1 MNSLKDSNPCH
12 DTLDKDH
19 SLCAQK
25 YCETFADYDVCWFYR
40 TEDLGFW
47 VKVVS
52 MALVVLFGVIGN
64 VLLAVT
70 IIKCRRLRT
79 KSINI
84 FIANLSISNI
94 INLIVVAP
102 LVTLDNLSE
111 FFVLG
116 NIGCKLK
123 LVSEY
128 LFFIVPMLSILV
140 ISIDRFLAIRFPFR
154 DLKYSKLALTL
165 CAVIWVIAGG
175 VSGVQYYT
183 QVFQTFYFKDV
194 TVNLCLSTWIN
205 LDQAW
210 QNQRIYMF
218 TLVSLV
224 FIFPL
229 AGLTVF
235 YSCMI
240 INMKSFYAKMGI
252 RDAVHQ
258 QNISNIAKMVITV
271 LTTTI
276 VCWLPLVID
285 WIEKY
290 VPQTYAPDG
299 SQFVRTEN
307 KTTENFV
314 CHALVFL
321 YCALQP
327 PIYFATGTK
336 LRTELTRMLRFR
348 PTNSSAPGP
357 PPVSVISPAQDI
369 SDDEGFSSTKGEEE
383 EEDNTS
389 EYDTDLHTD
398 QETPPPL
405 TLPAAAAERKLSFY
419 MDFDPAATPP
429 PSPRPE
435 KKISILSWSF
445 NINNN

>member
-1 MNSLKDSNPCH
+1 MISFKDSNPCH
-12 DTLDKDH
+12 DKLDKDH

-25 YCETFADYDVCWFYR
+25 YCETFAVYEVCWFYR
-40 TEDLGFW
+40 TEDLVFW

-52 MALVVLFGVIGN
+52 MTLVVLLGVIGN
-64 VLLAVT
+64 FLLAVT
-70 IIKCRRLRT
+70 IIKCPRLRT

-84 FIANLSISNI
+84 FIANLSISNM

-154 DLKYSKLALTL
+154 DLRYSKLALTL
-165 CAVIWVIAGG
+165 CAVIWLIAGG
-175 VSGVQYYT
+175 VSGVKYYT
-183 QVFQTFYFKDV
+183 QVFQTFYFKDI
-194 TVNLCLSTWIN
+194 TVNLCLDHFLD

-229 AGLTVF
+229 TGLTIF

-290 VPQTYAPDG
+290 LPQEYSPDG

-321 YCALQP
+321 YSALQP

-336 LRTELTRMLRFR
+336 LRTELKRMFR
-348 PTNSSAPGP
+348 RSTVSPPGP
-357 PPVSVISPAQDI
+357 PPVSVISPAPDI
-369 SDDEGFSSTKGEEE
+369 SEDEGFSSTKEE

-398 QETPPPL
+398 QETPQPSQPSQPP
-405 TLPAAAAERKLSFY
+405 PVRKLSFY
-419 MDFDPAATPP
+419 MDFDPVATPP
-429 PSPRPE
+429 PSPRLE
-435 KKISILSWSF
+435 KKMSILSWSF

>member
-1 MNSLKDSNPCH
+1 MDSLEDSNPCH
-12 DTLDKDH
+12 DELDRDISVCH
-19 SLCAQK
+19 QN
-25 YCETFADYDVCWFYR
+25 YCETYAADDVCWFYR
-40 TEDLGFW
+40 TEDFVFW

-52 MALVVLFGVIGN
+52 MALVVIFGVIGN
-64 VLLAVT
+64 VLLALT
-70 IIKCRRLRT
+70 IIKCPRLRT

-94 INLIVVAP
+94 INLAVVAP

-116 NIGCKLK
+116 SIGCKLK
-123 LVSEY
+123 LVLEY

-165 CAVIWVIAGG
+165 CAVIWVIAAS
-175 VSGVQYYT
+175 VSGVKYYT
-183 QVFQTFYFKDV
+183 QVFQTLYFKDI
-194 TVNLCLSTWIN
+194 TLHLCFSTWIN

-229 AGLTVF
+229 AGLMVF

-240 INMKSFYAKMGI
+240 INMKSFYSKMGI

-271 LTTTI
+271 LSTTI
-276 VCWLPLVID
+276 VCWLPMVID

-290 VPQTYAPDG
+290 APETYHPDG

-307 KTTENFV
+307 KDTLNFV
-314 CHALVFL
+314 CHTLVFL
-321 YCALQP
+321 YSALQP

-336 LRTELTRMLRFR
+336 LRTELKRMLR
-348 PTNSSAPGP
+348 PATVSPPGP

-369 SDDEGFSSTKGEEE
+369 SDDEGFSSTKEE

-398 QETPPPL
+398 QETPAAPP
-405 TLPAAAAERKLSFY
+405 PPPERKLSFY
-419 MDFDPAATPP
+419 MDFDPVATPP

-435 KKISILSWSF
+435 KKISILSF
-445 NINNN
+445 NFNNNN

>member
-1 MNSLKDSNPCH
+1 MEMESFKDSNPCH
-12 DTLDKDH
+12 DTIDQ
-19 SLCAQK
+19 SEPNLCAQK
-25 YCETFADYDVCWFYR
+25 YCETFAKDDVCWFYR
-40 TEDLGFW
+40 TEDLTFW
-47 VKVVS
+47 LKVIS
-52 MALVVLFGVIGN
+52 MALVVLLGVVGN

-70 IIKCRRLRT
+70 IIKCPRLRT

-94 INLIVVAP
+94 INLSVVAP

-116 NIGCKLK
+116 SIGCKLK
-123 LVSEY
+123 LVLEY

-165 CAVIWVIAGG
+165 CAVIWLIALT
-175 VSGVQYYT
+175 VSGVKYYT
-183 QVFQTFYFKDV
+183 QVFQTYYFKDI
-194 TVNLCLSTWIN
+194 TVNICLSTWEN

-240 INMKSFYAKMGI
+240 LNMKSFYAKMGI

-271 LTTTI
+271 LTATI

-285 WIEKY
+285 WIRKY
-290 VPQTYAPDG
+290 APHTNSPDG
-299 SQFVRTEN
+299 SQFGRTEN
-307 KTTENFV
+307 KSTFNFV

-321 YCALQP
+321 YSALQP
-327 PIYFATGTK
+327 PIYFLTGTK
-336 LRTELTRMLRFR
+336 LRTGLKRMLRR
-348 PTNSSAPGP
+348 SNNSAPAP

-369 SDDEGFSSTKGEEE
+369 SDDEGFSSTK

-389 EYDTDLHTD
+389 EYDTDLHDD
-398 QETPPPL
+398 QETPGRQGKTDAPPG
-405 TLPAAAAERKLSFY
+405 RKLSFY
-419 MDFDPAATPP
+419 MDFDPVTTPP

-445 NINNN
+445 NNNNS

>member
-1 MNSLKDSNPCH
+1 MKSLTDSSD
-12 DTLDKDH
+12 DTLEIQ
-19 SLCAQK
+19 SN
-25 YCETFADYDVCWFYR
+25 YCETFADQFETCWFYR
-40 TEDLGFW
+40 TEDPIFW

-64 VLLAVT
+64 FLLAVT
-70 IIKCRRLRT
+70 IIKCPRLRT

-84 FIANLSISNI
+84 FIVNLSISNM
-94 INLIVVAP
+94 INLIMVAP

-116 NIGCKLK
+116 NIGCKIMR
-123 LVSEY
+123 VSEY

-154 DLKYSKLALTL
+154 DLKYNKLALSL
-165 CAVIWVIAGG
+165 CAVIWVIAMT
-175 VSGVQYYT
+175 VSGVKYYT
-183 QVFQTFYFKDV
+183 QVFNTIHFKDREV
-194 TVNLCLSTWIN
+194 YVCASTWMQEEK
-205 LDQAW
+205 DHAW

-224 FIFPL
+224 FNIPL
-229 AGLTVF
+229 AGLIVF

-276 VCWLPLVID
+276 VCWLPLVIY
-285 WIEKY
+285 WIKK
-290 VPQTYAPDG
+290 YAPSSYNSEPG
-299 SQFVRTEN
+299 EQFLRTEN
-307 KTTENFV
+307 RSTMNFV

-321 YCALQP
+321 YSALQP

-336 LRTELTRMLRFR
+336 LRTELKRMLRGAK
-348 PTNSSAPGP
+348 SSPPGP
-357 PPVSVISPAQDI
+357 PPVSVISPVQDT
-369 SDDEGFSSTKGEEE
+369 SEDEGFSSTK

-389 EYDTDLHTD
+389 EYDTDLQTD
-398 QETPPPL
+398 LETPRPAPP
-405 TLPAAAAERKLSFY
+405 AERKLSFY
-419 MDFDPAATPP
+419 MDFDPVTTPP

-435 KKISILSWSF
+435 KKVSILSWSF
-445 NINNN
+445 NNNNN